1 MSGHHTSGG
10 SSNWKLWILVGVL
23 VVVIIALAFL
33 CIHFVLG
40 GGAPAAS
47 APESAA
53 NISAQ
58 IAAQD
63 ANGKDVT
70 KYLAITEGTMAPETD
85 DPNARFLLVDIGWDG
100 KKDPAFPMIVTIS
113 DQSFTNDD
121 GLAVYHYAGGQWN
134 LLGTYLIKNNAVSF
148 QADSFSPFAFQV
160 ISANPPAAI
169 VTTTP
174 EPTAEPTAT
183 PEPTAEPTPT
193 PEPVD
198 YGKYDDEQEGIFL
211 QMDEFKKG
219 RDYVIAL
226 IDTENEVEV
235 PEEDGVTFFGAEED
249 EKVYNA
255 QILTHYDEDELRLV
269 EAQVAETKDGQYYI
283 LTPVVE
289 GMLWNTE
296 KRESAYGAYRFSL
309 KNNGK
314 YLNLDN
320 PNEFVVLDEDSGRTR
335 WLYEE
340 IERDGEDV
348 YTLTYRANLDRF
360 FVKTMEMAAAEA
372 EDSEDEEATEAE
384 ETLTI
389 TATATRKE
397 SMILHIFAIDTGEV
411 ETEVVSGT
419 LVLTST
425 PAANAGLDA
434 TPVPTNT
441 PNNSGGSNLP
451 QPVTPTAV
459 PTTKPTAVPTAQP
472 TAIPTAA
479 PTDPPAAT
487 DPPPVVTDKPI
498 NTGSGT
504 NTGGGGNSG
513 GGSQTGSGT
522 NT

>member
-1 MSGHHTSGG
+1 MSGHHASGG

-23 VVVIIALAFL
+23 VVVIVALAFL

-40 GGAPAAS
+40 GSAPAAS
-47 APESAA
+47 APESTV

-70 KYLAITEGTMAPETD
+70 KNLAITEGTMTPETD
-85 DPNARFLLVDIGWDG
+85 DPNAQFMLIDIAWAG
-100 KKDPAFPMIVTIS
+100 KKDPVFPMIVTIS

-121 GLAVYHYAGGQWN
+121 GLAVYHYANGQWT
-134 LLGTYLIKNNAVSF
+134 LMGTYLIKNNSVSF

-160 ISANPPAAI
+160 ISANPPAPTA
-169 VTTTP
+169 TP

-193 PEPVD
+193 PVPVD

-211 QMDEFKKG
+211 QMDELHKG
-219 RDYVIAL
+219 KDYVIAL
-226 IDTENEVEV
+226 IDTENEVDI
-235 PEEDGVTFFGAEED
+235 PESDGVTFFGAEDD

-255 QILTHYDEDELRLV
+255 QILLHYDEEELTLV
-269 EAQVAETKDGQYYI
+269 EAQVAQTKDGQYYI

-296 KRESAYGAYRFSL
+296 KEEYAYGADRFSL
-309 KNNGK
+309 VNNGK

-320 PNEFVVLDEDSGRTR
+320 PNENVVLDEDSGRTR

-360 FVKTMEMAAAEA
+360 FVKEMEMTAAEA
-372 EDSEDEEATEAE
+372 EESENGDEEEADAE
-384 ETLTI
+384 ETLTF

-411 ETEVVSGT
+411 ETDVVSGT

-441 PNNSGGSNLP
+441 PGNSGGGSNLP

-459 PTTKPTAVPTAQP
+459 PTTKPTTKPTTVPTAVPTDEP
-472 TAIPTAA
+472 V
-479 PTDPPAAT
+479 PTDT
-487 DPPPVVTDKPI
+487 PPVVTDKPST
-498 NTGSGT
+498 NTSGT
-504 NTGGGGNSG
+504 NTGGNT
-513 GGSQTGSGT
+513 QTGSGT

>member
-33 CIHFVLG
+33 CIRFMLG
-40 GGAPAAS
+40 DSAPAAS
-47 APESAA
+47 APESSA

-70 KYLAITEGTMAPETD
+70 KNLSITEGTMAPETD
-85 DPNARFLLVDIGWDG
+85 DPNAQFTLVDISWAG

-113 DQSFTNDD
+113 DRSFTNDD
-121 GLAVYHYAGGQWN
+121 GLAVYHYESGQWN
-134 LLGTYLIKNNAVSF
+134 LLGTYLIKNNSVSF
-148 QADSFSPFAFQV
+148 QTDSFSPFAFQV
-160 ISANPPAAI
+160 ISANPPAA
-169 VTTTP
+169 TNTP

-193 PEPVD
+193 PVPVD

-211 QMDEFKKG
+211 QMDELKKG

-226 IDTENEVEV
+226 IDTENEVEI
-235 PEEDGVTFFGAEED
+235 PEADGVTFFGADDD

-255 QILTHYDEDELRLV
+255 QILLHYDEDELTLV

-360 FVKTMEMAAAEA
+360 FVKEMEMAAPET
-372 EDSEDEEATEAE
+372 EENEDETEAADAE

-425 PAANAGLDA
+425 PEANAGLDA

-441 PNNSGGSNLP
+441 PGNSGGNLP

-459 PTTKPTAVPTAQP
+459 PTTKPTTKPTAVPT
-472 TAIPTAA
+472 TA
-479 PTDPPAAT
+479 PTDKPVAT
-487 DPPPVVTDKPI
+487 DPPPTTAPTDKPSTNPSTG
-498 NTGSGT
+498 NTQTQAPAPTKVPSGT
-504 NTGGGGNSG
+504 NT
-513 GGSQTGSGT
+513 
-522 NT
+522 